1 MAELEFADTKVIY
14 EWDADR
20 FRHRLAIRT
29 ADGWMDLMESVEG
42 TSSEPWPPSPPWQ
55 QIVRESMGHRGEDV
69 LLGVGL
75 SGNGHW
81 SIAVHPT
88 NTEPSQSHPTTYQGL
103 AFDVAC
109 KTSKPA
115 TRLGSTWKV
124 GPLWSLP
131 CISPTEIVFS
141 TRSSGTETRAHL
153 FVMHGTTKV
162 RSEGALMI
170 LELSPNSDPATPH
183 THRWAMR
190 VETSS

>member
-29 ADGWMDLMESVEG
+29 PDGWMDLMESVEG

-131 CISPTEIVFS
+131 SISPSRSFS
-141 TRSSGTETRAHL
+141 ARDLQAPKLGRIFLSCTAQQK
-153 FVMHGTTKV
+153 M
-162 RSEGALMI
+162 RSEGAFMI
-170 LELSPNSDPATPH
+170 LELSPNSDPSTPH